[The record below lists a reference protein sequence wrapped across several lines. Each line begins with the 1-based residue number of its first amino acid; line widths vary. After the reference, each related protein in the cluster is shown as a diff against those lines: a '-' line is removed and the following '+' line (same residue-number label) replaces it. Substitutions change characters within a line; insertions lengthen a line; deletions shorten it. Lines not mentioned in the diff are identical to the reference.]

1 MAKGVSVFLGLDW
14 SLAENLEY
22 LTQAAQAGFSRVFTS
37 LHIPEAN
44 YSQLIAEFKQ
54 ILDLTTRLDMVVIAD
69 ISPNAYQYL
78 QVEAHDLAAFKKMG
92 LAGIRLDYG
101 FAPELIASYT
111 NNDAD
116 LLIELNASTMSV
128 EFLQQIMNAGANG
141 KNISACHNYYPRQN
155 TGISLESLQRKNQI
169 FHHYQV
175 PVSAFVGLATG
186 RRGPLYE
193 GLPTLEFTRSLAPHV
208 SAQILLAAGI
218 DHVFIGDAQAD
229 LPTLQ
234 RIGKLTPDII
244 ELDVAD
250 YLLNPIYGELFQQV
264 HTNRPDSSADVIRS
278 QESRLMLLE
287 NNVIRREV
295 QAENCVSRN
304 KGSIAIDNIAY
315 GRYSGELQICKRNL
329 TADER
334 VNVIGR
340 VSDDGLHLLDYIG
353 DNQKFKLVLF

>member
-1 MAKGVSVFLGLDW
+1 MAKGISVFLGLDW
-14 SLAENLEY
+14 SLEDNLKY

-54 ILDLTTRLDMVVIAD
+54 ILDLATGLDMAVIAD

-78 QVEAHDLAAFKKMG
+78 QVEAHDLAAFKKIG

-111 NNDAD
+111 NNDVG
-116 LLIELNASTMSV
+116 LLIELNASTMSA
-128 EFLQQIMNAGANG
+128 EFMQQIMIAGANA

-169 FHHYQV
+169 FHHYNV
-175 PVSAFVGLATG
+175 PVSGFIGLATG

-193 GLPTLEFTRSLAPHV
+193 GVPTLEFTRNLAPQV

-234 RIGKLTPDII
+234 RLGKLTPDLI

-250 YLLNPIYGELFQQV
+250 YLPNSVYSELFQQI
-264 HTNRPDSSADVIRS
+264 HTNRPDAAADVIRS

-295 QAENCVSRN
+295 LAENCISRN
-304 KGSIAIDNIAY
+304 KGSITIDNIAY
-315 GRYSGELQICKRNL
+315 GRYSGELQICKCDL
-329 TADER
+329 AFDER
-334 VNVIGR
+334 VNLIGR
-340 VSDDGLHLLDYIG
+340 VSDDSLYLLDYIA
-353 DNQKFKLVLF
+353 DNQKFKLVI

>member
-1 MAKGVSVFLGLDW
+1 MAKGISVFLGLDW
-14 SLAENLEY
+14 SLEDNLEY
-22 LTQAAQAGFSRVFTS
+22 LTQAAQAGFNRVFTS

-54 ILDLTTRLDMVVIAD
+54 ILDLATQLNMTVIAD

-78 QVEAHDLAAFKKMG
+78 QVEAHDLAAFKKIG

-111 NNDAD
+111 NNDVG
-116 LLIELNASTMSV
+116 LLIELNASTMSA
-128 EFLQQIMNAGANG
+128 EFMQQIMNVGANA

-169 FHHYQV
+169 FHHHDV
-175 PVSAFVGLATG
+175 PVSGFIGMKTG

-193 GLPTLEFTRSLAPHV
+193 GLPTLEFTRSLTPQV

-229 LPTLQ
+229 LPILQ

-244 ELDVAD
+244 ELDVAN
-250 YLLNPIYGELFQQV
+250 YLSNPVYSELFQQI
-264 HTNRPDSSADVIRS
+264 HTNRPDAAADVIRS

-287 NNVIRREV
+287 NNVIRRDV
-295 QAENCVSRN
+295 LAENCVVRN
-304 KGSIAIDNIAY
+304 KGSITIDNIAY
-315 GRYSGELQICKRNL
+315 GRYSGELQICKRDL
-329 TADER
+329 AADER

-340 VSDDGLHLLDYIG
+340 VSEDSLHLLDYIG
-353 DNQKFKLVLF
+353 DNQRFKLVL